1 MMEVFGK
8 SVRYIFG
15 GHILTEMLKKRKD
28 CLEDGKDR
36 GSVEKKQTN
45 FFLRAEWVCL
55 FLW

>member
-28 CLEDGKDR
+28 CLEDGKGK
-36 GSVEKKQTN
+36 GSVE
-45 FFLRAEWVCL
+45 
-55 FLW
+55 